1 MKMQKV
7 IGEARASARSIFNI
21 ALVGVL
27 LTFTGQAFGQA
38 DEKSDYCKW
47 PDDWRTADINLQGYG
62 TASTE
67 VTADDTGF
75 NDLDSVEGNLIRFN
89 GAVGPATATGTL
101 TSLVFPQPQCDW
113 DDSGTIDSDDTDDKP
128 DDFFQSE
135 LKCGATTQTAVTVD
149 TGNIFG
155 TSTTA
160 TVTWAEGGDSATDG
174 QITLSGTTTEATAA
188 VSCTLELDWVGSNDE
203 DGPITYKFQVAIAP
217 TPFAAPTAVRA
228 LAETSDSAY
237 VEWVQVE
244 GGDTSVTTD
253 DPTTYVIVATSD
265 TEDARSPVMETVDA
279 QAIETQGATQR
290 QGARID
296 GLTSGAD
303 YTITVSAQMGTG
315 ATKNFGRSSA
325 AATTGNDGTDD
336 TTTLQPLRGYSQVS
350 STVDN
355 TFKISLGES
364 VEIDPQTHLL
374 NMALHGRVI
383 ENIAVDATTYN
394 EYVRGTADENV
405 VFTYAIA
412 SNKFVDVLYISTD
425 PNSQTDDLI
434 RLKGLEDGTTNLTL
448 MVTMGGMTV
457 LSTRMTVKVLE
468 NHEPRFAVTE
478 ASVAWQIDKEN
489 PTTGSHVQFEID
501 VKSEFVTDAVTD
513 EDETPTGEDANPG
526 DCDEDTGDPDASD
539 DTNCDEELTY
549 SISSISGATGY
560 TSPSSYFEITED
572 NENTGKITVKA
583 ANPEATAAQQTA
595 FTNALERLEDG
606 DEIGMTVTVTDAAG
620 GKDTMN
626 IIVTVSTEG
635 NFAPELASSTT
646 TTTEWLVPLS
656 ETNGGGSRKFD
667 FSGATRPGARKFTD
681 PEGDHLCYEIVS
693 GSTTLGNDTETWA
706 KADLG
711 RQAGQ
716 ADSCKGPVLTIDMLL
731 PSTDP
736 EDEAFPLLGKYGVVT
751 ASVTVRA
758 YDSKG
763 ATAATRRQYTP
774 TVTVNIRLVY
784 GTNAGPNIRAVA
796 ETPGGTFL
804 ASGAHEIDEGGTIR
818 LTFIADDAQPNGD
831 LLCWTAGRTCT
842 PCKGDEPRSAT
853 TAPAGTRFSF
863 FRPPWDS
870 VTNKSSSNSVTG
882 SAHSYDLVVTGR
894 YFTGLGAGRRETV
907 RTDYERNNG
916 VYTINVCAADL
927 SGATDTLSFDVKLK
941 DVKEAPVFTAPTASN
956 DFDVFMLVGD
966 YAQTV
971 KARASDGDGDAVTY
985 GAAFVGSCSGVK
997 LETDADTGEI
1007 TITPPTANISD
1018 ESGQMECEVEVS
1030 ASDGD
1035 PETDDVYTVGSHFT
1049 IKIKNENSSPTFAD
1063 KQSAITYTHPE
1074 NTRGQV
1080 GGKIRVEDADEGDVV
1095 SVELSPSANFS
1106 ASSRAVRETDEDADN
1121 YNEIIGYDVSISVK
1135 NIKAMDYEADVNSFD
1150 LSLVVMDEYGGSN
1163 ALDVRVDL
1171 TDLNEKPYIVK
1182 DENGDAVEI
1191 EDQTILVGVEKCVAK
1206 ASEIFKD
1213 PDHRD
1218 QQAGLFIEATTT
1230 RPGDASVSIKGND
1243 YICITGHN
1251 VGSGPGRVKVTAT
1264 DRDGEDVSI
1273 SFRVSVEANMA
1284 PTVVGDGVPDQ
1295 VIQEHGRSMDID
1307 LTEHFDDGDM
1317 AFEETLTFSHEVERA
1332 SIATAVLID
1341 GHFLRIYGDTKGE
1354 TEVTVTA
1361 TDQNDSEVSHTFEVE
1376 VKRNDP
1382 PVANADAF
1390 DDVEQYIGR
1399 EYDPIDARE
1408 AFTDEGDELTF
1419 HVKTK
1424 NPDVATA
1431 AIKYDEEGGAWV
1443 ALYLHSPGTTSVT
1456 VTVYDTANNSADNS
1470 FDVTVLARNDAP
1482 MLVNAIDDV
1491 EVEMGSSHDVSLD
1504 DVFED
1509 EGSLDYEVKNED
1521 ENIADVLYRASDNS
1535 IRIYANNTGT
1545 TTVVVVATDNI
1556 GQTASDEFD
1565 VTVVEPPPPE
1575 PTNNPPVLSGT
1586 LDDQTVT
1593 VGEPIDVSI
1602 EGLFTDPDGDELTYT
1617 AESED
1622 TNVATVELADLEM
1635 TISGVNAGSTIFK
1648 ITATDSEFNVVG
1660 EFDVEVET
1668 YPEAVDSIP
1677 NQSLSIGGESLS
1689 LDVSGYFY
1697 DQDGDT
1703 LSYTIESTGNA
1714 ATVSLAEHHHTD
1726 AEVDMAP
1733 YTRGSTS
1740 VTVTASDPKGRS
1752 ATQTFSIAVGDDEL
1766 RSVAQD
1772 SLAGSARAFLSSTA
1786 AALGSRLESSRSETG
1801 MGFGYGIF
1809 NRFMPVTGADAVD
1822 NSAVKARNDLM
1833 GFNAAKDDL
1842 DSTWKESVG
1851 REVDF
1856 NFALPTLDS
1865 LLQSNFSRNL
1875 NGNGGIGSWS
1885 IWGTVDAQNFE
1896 GAGYEGSANSIFLGL
1911 DVQSNECWLFGIT
1924 VARNSSESD
1933 YSWGTASQTMNTNLT
1948 TILPYFSY
1956 EPVDGKTSVWGVVGR
1971 GSGEADS
1978 TVVNAADQ
1986 TSDLS
1991 FDLGMFGGRRE
2002 FAKAG
2007 SLQLAFRGDV
2017 AFANLETAE
2026 GNGAIDALAAG
2037 VNRVRAGIEGS
2048 FAVETGN
2055 GGKVTPFGE
2064 VAFRNDGGDGLT
2076 GNGVEVA
2083 GGVRV
2088 DTNNLTIEARG
2099 RMLATHSADDFS
2111 ESGVSVMLNFH
2122 PSSDETGLSFS
2133 LTPRWGASSE
2143 DTGAIWTN
2151 TAQNLSAAPY
2161 GNAFGVSNG
2170 LTLNSKLAYGFSL
2183 NYGKYMLTPFV
2194 DVQESAYDGKT
2205 VMIGTELMQLIS
2217 GPRTMNMKMFFN
2229 ASDESVDQL
2238 APKLGIQAQFK
2249 F

>member
-1 MKMQKV
+1 MKMHEA

-38 DEKSDYCKW
+38 DQKSGYCEW
-47 PDDWRTADINLQGYG
+47 PDDWRTDTINTQGYDA
-62 TASTE
+62 ASTD

-75 NDLDSVEGNLIRFN
+75 NDLDSVENNLIRFN
-89 GAVGPATATGTL
+89 GAVGPATGAGTL
-101 TSLVFPQPQCDW
+101 SSLVFPQPQCDW
-113 DDSGTIDSDDTDDKP
+113 DNSGTIDSDDTDDKP
-128 DDFFQSE
+128 DDFFRNTE
-135 LKCGATTQTAVTVD
+135 LKCGATTQTAVAVD
-149 TGNIFG
+149 SGNIFG

-160 TVTWAEGGDSATDG
+160 TVTWAEGADTATDG
-174 QITLSGTTTEATAA
+174 QITLTGSLITTATAA
-188 VSCTLELDWVGSNDE
+188 VSCTLSLDWVGSNDA

-279 QAIETQGATQR
+279 QAIETQGTTQR

-336 TTTLQPLRGYSQVS
+336 TTTLQPLRGYSRVS

-383 ENIAVDATTYN
+383 ENIAADATTYN

-405 VFTYAIA
+405 VFTYAIS

-434 RLKGLEDGTTNLTL
+434 RLKGLEDGTSTLTL
-448 MVTMGGMTV
+448 MVTMGGETV
-457 LSTRMTVKVLE
+457 VSTRMSVKVLE
-468 NHEPRFAVTE
+468 NNAPRFAVTE

-489 PTTGSHVQFEID
+489 PTDGSHVNFEID
-501 VKSEFVTDAVTD
+501 VMANFVTDPVTD
-513 EDETPTGEDANPG
+513 EDQTPTGEDADAG
-526 DCDEDTGDPDASD
+526 DCDDASDASD
-539 DTNCDEELTY
+539 DANCDEELTF
-549 SISSISGATGY
+549 SISRISGATGY
-560 TSPSSYFEITED
+560 ESPTSYFEITEA

-583 ANPEATAAQQTA
+583 ANPEATAAQQAA

-626 IIVTVSTEG
+626 IIVEVSTEG
-635 NFAPELASSTT
+635 NFGPELVARA
-646 TTTEWLVPLS
+646 TTTEWLSPLS
-656 ETNGGGSRKFD
+656 ESSGGGSEKFD
-667 FSGATRPGARKFTD
+667 FSRKFTD
-681 PEGDHLCYEIVS
+681 PEKDHLCYEIDS
-693 GSTTLGNDTETWA
+693 STLGSGTGDDAEIWA
-706 KADLG
+706 KAELS

-716 ADSCKGPVLTIDMLL
+716 APSCKGSVLTISQLL

-736 EDEAFPLLGKYGVVT
+736 EDEAFPLLGKYGVEE
-751 ASVTVRA
+751 ASVTVKA
-758 YDSKG
+758 YESGTTTGTNGNRK
-763 ATAATRRQYTP
+763 YSP
-774 TVTVNIRLVY
+774 TVTVKIRLVY

-796 ETPGGTFL
+796 ETSTGTFL
-804 ASGAHEIDEGGTIR
+804 ASGAHEINEGDTIN
-818 LTFIADDAQPNGD
+818 LTFIADDAQPTGD
-831 LLCWTAGRTCT
+831 LLCWTAGSNCT
-842 PCKGDEPRSAT
+842 PCKGDEPTSAT
-853 TAPAGTRFSF
+853 RAPAGTRPSF

-870 VTNKSSSNSVTG
+870 ITNKSSSNSVDG
-882 SAHSYDLVVTGR
+882 SAHSYNLVVTGR

-907 RTDYERNNG
+907 RTDYERNKG
-916 VYTINVCAADL
+916 VYTVNVCAADL
-927 SGATDTLSFDVKLK
+927 SGATHRLAFDVKLK
-941 DVKEAPVFTAPTASN
+941 DVKEKPVFTAPTASN

-966 YAQTV
+966 YSQTV
-971 KARASDGDGDAVTY
+971 KARATDGDGDAVKY

-1341 GHFLRIYGDTKGE
+1341 GHYLRIYGDTKGE

-1491 EVEMGSSHDVSLD
+1491 EVEEGMQHDISLD
-1504 DVFED
+1504 GVFED

-1565 VTVVEPPPPE
+1565 VTVTEPAPEE
-1575 PTNNPPVLSGT
+1575 PTNNPPILSGT

-1602 EGLFTDPDGDELTYT
+1602 EGVFTDPDGDELTYT
-1617 AESED
+1617 AESDD
-1622 TNVATVELADLEM
+1622 TNVATVELSGTDL

-1668 YPEAVDSIP
+1668 VPEAVDSIP
-1677 NQSLSIGGESLS
+1677 NQSLAIGGENLS
-1689 LDVSGYFY
+1689 LNVSDYFY
-1697 DQDGDT
+1697 DQDGDVLT
-1703 LSYTIESTGNA
+1703 YTMETTGNA
-1714 ATVSLAEHHHTD
+1714 ATVNLTEAD
-1726 AEVDMAP
+1726 VDMSP
-1733 YTRGSTS
+1733 FTRGSTS
-1740 VTVTASDPKGRS
+1740 VTITASDPKGRS
-1752 ATQTFSIAVGDDEL
+1752 ATQSFSIAVGDEEL
-1766 RSVAQD
+1766 REVGLNA
-1772 SLAGSARAFLSSTA
+1772 LAGIAQAHISSTS
-1786 AALGSRLESSRSETG
+1786 AALGSRLESSRSDTG
-1801 MGFGYGIF
+1801 MGFGFGVF
-1809 NRFMPVTGADAVD
+1809 NRFMPVFGSDAVD
-1822 NSAVKARNDLM
+1822 NSAVQARNKLM
-1833 GFNAAKDDL
+1833 GFNAAKDSL
-1842 DSTWKESVG
+1842 DSSWNESIG

-1856 NFALPTLDS
+1856 NFSLPTLDS
-1865 LLQSNFSRNL
+1865 LITNNFSRTL

-1885 IWGTVDAQNFE
+1885 VWGTADAQNFE
-1896 GAGYEGSANSIFLGL
+1896 GAGYDGSSNSLFLGL
-1911 DVQSNECWLFGIT
+1911 DVQSNECWLFGVT
-1924 VARNSSESD
+1924 VSRNTAESD
-1933 YSWGTASQTMNTNLT
+1933 YSWGTATQTLETTLT

-1956 EPVDGKTSVWGVVGR
+1956 EPVDGKTSIWAVYGQ
-1971 GSGEADS
+1971 GSGEADT
-1978 TVVNAADQ
+1978 TVVNAAAE

-1991 FDLGMFGGRRE
+1991 FNLGMFGGRRE

-2017 AFANLETAE
+2017 AFANLETAD
-2026 GNGAIDALAAG
+2026 GNGAIDDLAAG

-2048 FAVETGN
+2048 FSVDTG
-2055 GGKVTPFGE
+2055 GSGKVTPFGE
-2064 VAFRNDGGDGLT
+2064 LAFRNDGGDGLT
-2076 GNGVEVA
+2076 GNGVEIA

-2088 DTNNLTIEARG
+2088 DTNTLTLEARG
-2099 RMLATHSADDFS
+2099 RMLATHSAEDFS
-2111 ESGVSVMLNFH
+2111 ESGVSLMLNFH
-2122 PSSDETGLSFS
+2122 PSNDESGLSFS
-2133 LTPRWGASSE
+2133 LTPEWGTSSE
-2143 DTGAIWTN
+2143 SRGAIWAN
-2151 TAQNLSAAPY
+2151 TANFSAVPY
-2161 GNAFGVSNG
+2161 GNAFGAGNG
-2170 LTLNSKLAYGFSL
+2170 LTLNSKLGYGFSI
-2183 NYGKYMLTPFV
+2183 NHGKYMLTPFV
-2194 DVQESAYDGKT
+2194 DVKESAYDGKT
-2205 VMIGTELMQLIS
+2205 VMIGTDLMQLVS
-2217 GPRTMNMKMFFN
+2217 GPRSMNMKMFFN
-2229 ASDESVDQL
+2229 ASDESVDQI
-2238 APKLGIQAQFK
+2238 APKLGIQALFK